1 MTQSH
6 AQAPAVDIRHLD
18 KRLGEFRQLRDVN
31 LTVPSG
37 YITGF
42 VGPNGAGK
50 TSTIK
55 CLLGMLL
62 PDAGTI
68 QVLGRPA
75 GTPTEEI
82 GIVLDS
88 PSLVGE
94 WTVAEVGRAIGR
106 FLRQLAARAV
116 RSLVRAAGTPVG
128 HQDQATLPWDG
139 DEAADRA
146 RPLPRH
152 PPAGDGPSPPRGL
165 DPLARDDLFVDPR
178 RVPCWTSA
186 TPSCSPPTSPPIW
199 SGVADY
205 VAVIVDGRIL
215 HAEPKDDLL
224 SRYVMVRG
232 GPQDLSEQARAVVH
246 GLRTHAGG
254 FEGLVAVTELARF
267 GDRVDVAPA
276 SLDEL
281 VIHLSRK
288 AER

>member
-18 KRLGEFRQLRDVN
+18 KRLGEFRLRDVN

-106 FLRQLAARAV
+106 FYASWQPARFAHWCERLELPSVTRIKQLSRGMGMKLQIALALSRDT
-116 RSLVRAAGTPVG
+116 RLLVM
-128 HQDQATLPWDG
+128 
-139 DEAADRA
+139 DE
-146 RPLPRH
+146 PT
-152 PPAGDGPSPPRGL
+152 SGL
-165 DPLARDDLFVDPR
+165 DPLARDDLLSILGEYLLDERNTVLFSTHITADLER
-178 RVPCWTSA
+178 
-186 TPSCSPPTSPPIW
+186 
-199 SGVADY
+199 VADY

-224 SRYVMVRG
+224 ARYVMVRG
-232 GPQDLSEQARAVVH
+232 GPQDLSERARACVH